1 MDERAYE
8 VRVAG
13 LVPTQDLLDELG
25 DVEVAEHEFR
35 TVLTG
40 HFPDQ
45 AALHGFLHRLRSFG
59 LEVVEVRRVA
69 TSETEKQVGGT
80 GTAAPTDDDPPPRPH
95 DAAPTNHGSPP
106 RRHVPPASAEHR
118 SHDEAGTTP

>member
-40 HFPDQ
+40 HFADQ
-45 AALHGFLHRLRSFG
+45 AALHGFLHRLRAFG
-59 LEVVEVRRVA
+59 LEVVEVRRVTTAETDSAEHGAAEHGTAGPA
-69 TSETEKQVGGT
+69 TRERAARTEDGT
-80 GTAAPTDDDPPPRPH
+80 GTPR
-95 DAAPTNHGSPP
+95 
-106 RRHVPPASAEHR
+106 
-118 SHDEAGTTP
+118 

>member
-13 LVPTQDLLDELG
+13 LVPTQDLLEELS

-40 HFPDQ
+40 HFTDQ

-59 LEVVEVRRVA
+59 LEVVEVRRVTTAEPA
-69 TSETEKQVGGT
+69 TTTEPATTEPATTAEHVTPEGTAHHDEDT
-80 GTAAPTDDDPPPRPH
+80 GTAP
-95 DAAPTNHGSPP
+95 
-106 RRHVPPASAEHR
+106 
-118 SHDEAGTTP
+118 

>member
-1 MDERAYE
+1 MTDRSYE

-40 HFPDQ
+40 HFTDQ
-45 AALHGFLHRLRSFG
+45 AALHAFLHRLRAFG
-59 LEVVEVRRVA
+59 LEVVEVRRLPG
-69 TSETEKQVGGT
+69 TESPAEGPAEGPAAN
-80 GTAAPTDDDPPPRPH
+80 GTADAP
-95 DAAPTNHGSPP
+95 
-106 RRHVPPASAEHR
+106 
-118 SHDEAGTTP
+118 

>member
-13 LVPTQDLLDELG
+13 LVSTQDLLDELG

-40 HFPDQ
+40 HFADQ
-45 AALHGFLHRLRSFG
+45 AALHGFLHRLRAFG

-69 TSETEKQVGGT
+69 TADTDTHPVGT
-80 GTAAPTDDDPPPRPH
+80 PAGTAMGPEAPKTPT
-95 DAAPTNHGSPP
+95 APTNH
-106 RRHVPPASAEHR
+106 
-118 SHDEAGTTP
+118 DDAGTTP

>member
-13 LVPTQDLLDELG
+13 LVPTEDLLDELG

-40 HFPDQ
+40 HFADQ
-45 AALHGFLHRLRSFG
+45 AALHGFLRRLRAFG

-69 TSETEKQVGGT
+69 AADPDASPVGTPRGGPT
-80 GTAAPTDDDPPPRPH
+80 GHTGPQAPTES
-95 DAAPTNHGSPP
+95 TNHDDTG
-106 RRHVPPASAEHR
+106 A
-118 SHDEAGTTP
+118 TP

>member
-40 HFPDQ
+40 HFADQ
-45 AALHGFLHRLRSFG
+45 AALHGFLHRLRAFG

-69 TSETEKQVGGT
+69 TPEAEPRAAGSPAVVPT
-80 GTAAPTDDDPPPRPH
+80 GRDEPQTR
-95 DAAPTNHGSPP
+95 TNHGN
-106 RRHVPPASAEHR
+106 HG
-118 SHDEAGTTP
+118 AGTTP